1 MGKLDDIEVGCE
13 VVLASRAGWSGRL
26 SLRGGIV
33 ERVTKTQVVAMGGMR
48 FNKRD
53 GVEIGGGRGRF
64 STPDR
69 LVQVTSE
76 LLREAAQD
84 KAKEIAERKCRTI
97 SNLLARASDD
107 DAIRMAAMLPDE
119 LMPPKETA

>member
-53 GVEIGGGRGRF
+53 GVEIGGSRGRF
-64 STPDR
+64 VAVDR
-69 LVQVTSE
+69 LVKVTPE
-76 LLREAAQD
+76 LLQEAAID
-84 KAKEIAERKCRTI
+84 KARGIAERKCRTI
-97 SNLLARASDD
+97 AKLLARASDD
-107 DAIRMAAMLPDE
+107 DAIRMAAMFPDE
-119 LMPPKETA
+119 LMPTEGTE